1 MIISTDKNPQYID
14 EVKNNPQYIV
24 DFVHNLIIYII
35 CVDIYINLLILFFE
49 KYYKII

>member
-24 DFVHNLIIYII
+24 DFVYNFFNIFYISILKSIIIK
-35 CVDIYINLLILFFE
+35 VT
-49 KYYKII
+49 